1 VTRAVATRAWVALGS
16 NLDDPCARVRAALA
30 ALGDL
35 PHTRCLRRSHLYR
48 SAPWGPVAQPD
59 FVNAVAELETA
70 LPARALLDALLALE
84 RRHGR
89 MRGAARWGPR
99 RIDLD
104 LLLHGDLVCNESG
117 LALPHPRMSERA
129 FVLAP
134 MAELQ
139 PDLVVPG
146 HGTIAQLLARVDR
159 AGCTRLAPADCPHR
173 IDRA

>member
-1 VTRAVATRAWVALGS
+1 MARAFIGLGS
-16 NLDDPCARVRAALA
+16 NLDHPRRQLARAAR
-30 ALGDL
+30 ALDRL
-35 PHTRCLRRSHLYR
+35 PATHVVALSRNYR
-48 SAPWGPVAQPD
+48 TAPRDSDVAQPD